1 MEVLLHRGSS
11 PLTRGKRAC
20 PCVRKRLPRLIPAH
34 AGKTSSSLTVRSS
47 PAAHPRSRGENAH
60 DSHMNIARLGS
71 SPLTRGKRNP
81 GVAGGPRDR
90 LIPAHAGKTASG
102 AATRRHGWAHPHSR
116 GENHSFREGNTRTQ
130 GSSPLTRGKLGPVL
144 QEGLLERLI
153 PAHAGKTGP
162 TCLESWLPKAHPRS
176 RGENSISRRSR
187 ARMRGSSPLT
197 RGKHVQFCASIVS
210 LRLIPAHAGKTCQ
223 SRLRRVGSTAH
234 PCSRGEN
241 ACGEAVTAVSVG
253 SSPLT
258 RGKPASPRSSRKK
271 NGLIPTHAGKTPR
284 RGQGHLQGAAHPRS
298 REENMRTSIF
308 MCSAGGSSPLTRGKH
323 VDIETY
329 STTDRLIPAHAGK
342 TRPSR
347 P

>member
-1 MEVLLHRGSS
+1 MQGSRPTCGAHPHSRGENELVLLEVLLHRGSS

-258 RGKPASPRSSRKK
+258 RGKR
-271 NGLIPTHAGKTPR
+271 LV
-284 RGQGHLQGAAHPRS
+284 
-298 REENMRTSIF
+298 
-308 MCSAGGSSPLTRGKH
+308 
-323 VDIETY
+323 VDKATFKA
-329 STTDRLIPAHAGK
+329 RLIPAHARK
-342 TRPSR
+342 T
-347 P
+347 

>member
-153 PAHAGKTGP
+153 PAPAGKPGP

-176 RGENSISRRSR
+176 RGENSSARTRASSSASSSPLTRGKLHLAALTGANARLIPAHAGKTCAILCVYCVTKAHPHSRGENVPVQTPARGIHGSSLFTRGKRVWRGGDCGERGLIPTHAGKTGVPSVLPKEEWAHPHSR
-187 ARMRGSSPLT
+187 GENASSWTRPPSRRGSSPLT
-197 RGKHVQFCASIVS
+197 RGKH
-210 LRLIPAHAGKTCQ
+210 
-223 SRLRRVGSTAH
+223 
-234 PCSRGEN
+234 EN
-241 ACGEAVTAVSVG
+241 VNLHV
-253 SSPLT
+253 L
-258 RGKPASPRSSRKK
+258 
-271 NGLIPTHAGKTPR
+271 
-284 RGQGHLQGAAHPRS
+284 
-298 REENMRTSIF
+298 
-308 MCSAGGSSPLTRGKH
+308 GG
-323 VDIETY
+323 
-329 STTDRLIPAHAGK
+329 RLIPAHAGK
-342 TRPSR
+342 TRGH
-347 P
+347 

>member
-1 MEVLLHRGSS
+1 MQGSRPTCGAHPHSRGENELVLLEVLLHRGSS

-81 GVAGGPRDR
+81 GVAGGPRD
-90 LIPAHAGKTASG
+90 
-102 AATRRHGWAHPHSR
+102 
-116 GENHSFREGNTRTQ
+116 
-130 GSSPLTRGKLGPVL
+130 
-144 QEGLLERLI
+144 RLI

-258 RGKPASPRSSRKK
+258 RGKR
-271 NGLIPTHAGKTPR
+271 LV
-284 RGQGHLQGAAHPRS
+284 
-298 REENMRTSIF
+298 
-308 MCSAGGSSPLTRGKH
+308 
-323 VDIETY
+323 VDKATFKA
-329 STTDRLIPAHAGK
+329 RLIPAHARK
-342 TRPSR
+342 T
-347 P
+347 

>member
-130 GSSPLTRGKLGPVL
+130 
-144 QEGLLERLI
+144 
-153 PAHAGKTGP
+153 
-162 TCLESWLPKAHPRS
+162 
-176 RGENSISRRSR
+176 
-187 ARMRGSSPLT
+187 GSSPLT